1 MVLCTFYCIFFIIIY
16 NLNIKVGGKYEKRIS
31 IVLLVFLVILL
42 VCSLAI
48 FGNKYIK
55 MRNDLSQA
63 NAKVEQLSKEDET
76 KLENK
81 DNEQELKKE
90 EKFSNVVFDPENIV
104 NKGEDNYSNNFS
116 IGGYRGDLT
125 INGNKVS
132 HSLRINFE
140 PDRIEYEHEFEEMV
154 TDVAM
159 SSVYPGASEEYAFVT
174 ESGKLYYYMNV
185 TGGDNSNN
193 FVEITQISNIV
204 KVGISTYDSDYSN
217 PETRKGSVLVA
228 IDKDGN
234 CYDIRKLYY
243 ELKK

>member
-1 MVLCTFYCIFFIIIY
+1 
-16 NLNIKVGGKYEKRIS
+16 
-31 IVLLVFLVILL
+31 
-42 VCSLAI
+42 
-48 FGNKYIK
+48 
-55 MRNDLSQA
+55 
-63 NAKVEQLSKEDET
+63 
-76 KLENK
+76 
-81 DNEQELKKE
+81 
-90 EKFSNVVFDPENIV
+90 
-104 NKGEDNYSNNFS
+104 
-116 IGGYRGDLT
+116 
-125 INGNKVS
+125 
-132 HSLRINFE
+132 
-140 PDRIEYEHEFEEMV
+140 MV

-159 SSVYPGASEEYAFVT
+159 SSVYPGASEKYAFVT